1 MLAALK
7 TKTSSL
13 TISSVLTSESSNN
26 YNSRSGK
33 RDNESAI
40 CFAFLMQPT
49 GKYCPICHT
58 EYPEF
63 QSGILGPY
71 FYVLFE
77 FYYYYYY
84 FLVFFF
90 FFTYGIF
97 FPLLGFSLLRYS
109 LLVTPLLCLVTP
121 PRNPLKEN
129 KFIELRPAKLIG
141 TYKIYFP
148 CDGLEWQRRKGLIN
162 VNMKFTE
169 LRP

>member
-7 TKTSSL
+7 KKKTSSL
-13 TISSVLTSESSNN
+13 KISSVLTSESSNK
-26 YNSRSGK
+26 YNSKSGK

-49 GKYCPICHT
+49 GKYCSICHT

-77 FYYYYYY
+77 CYYYY
-84 FLVFFF
+84 FFSIFIF

-121 PRNPLKEN
+121 VTGSK
-129 KFIELRPAKLIG
+129 IEIDECTLLGSSRMHVGAKQILV
-141 TYKIYFP
+141 K
-148 CDGLEWQRRKGLIN
+148 L
-162 VNMKFTE
+162 FTFTVH
-169 LRP
+169 